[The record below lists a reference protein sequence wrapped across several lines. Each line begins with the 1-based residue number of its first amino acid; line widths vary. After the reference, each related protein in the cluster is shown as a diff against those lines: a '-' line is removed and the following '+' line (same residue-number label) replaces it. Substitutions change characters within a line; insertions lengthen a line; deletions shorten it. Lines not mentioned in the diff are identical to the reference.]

1 MAALPPHPNVLRLI
15 GHCRRMRPKNG
26 GEEAYML
33 LELCG
38 QSLASHLQRRAG
50 MGTDGGT
57 PTLRPGSSVASG
69 LGGGSIR
76 GGYSNGHGDHYRDS
90 HDAEEHRRSVYAGGA
105 TWEMGLTGGG
115 NGTIGVNKT
124 IGMDPLQTADVLSIF
139 LDMVH
144 AVAHLHSQPAPVAHR
159 DVKPENFLPSTR
171 DGRWKLCDF
180 GSASTE
186 TFVYTPGPER
196 DGGTPAA
203 LLAFEEER
211 IHRASTPMYRAPE
224 MNDLRSIEEVGPK
237 VDVWALGVSL
247 FKLVF
252 LRDLFGMAGEERLG
266 VLNFDPDA
274 RLNRTSALR
283 MLPHGGNPHS
293 EQNLEV
299 LLALMKLCL
308 IKRASERPAARDV
321 LQWIY
326 AQAPIER
333 FLPSSALT
341 TERLYAPGILT
352 LTVVAARNLHG
363 KGSTNAAGGAGC
375 YVVLWCAGVRR
386 SGAKTALTV
395 DGNAS
400 WGRGTCELV
409 VPTHSLES
417 LDLAVWGTRPGSSLP
432 DVFLGRISLNLEAAL
447 RPPREYLSFPAGWRP
462 LQKRSARSRV
472 AGDLCVGLTW
482 SPRSVGPPPPPPPPP
497 PPKPAPAPAEPPPA
511 AVVSLIDLDEPTP
524 QQGAELELDP
534 LASLMRGSNNPQA
547 ATQPK
552 PDVLPPRPWPPA
564 QPHLPA
570 RPTLP
575 AWGSGPGLS
584 TEFAGVLLQS
594 SGSNG
599 GGGGRSSNGSPG
611 GSRWNTVGG
620 STDDWE
626 TPQERTTI
634 ADEEDF
640 WAAFDAPAAS
650 ADATTRRA
658 EATGYYHGSF
668 ETDFCDALGGGVRD
682 VEAPMVMS
690 SVEFTDFGLLDPAPA
705 PSPTPTAIRD
715 GGDAGLDLSIFGL
728 EDPPAARQAIT
739 TSQVVS
745 QSIAPLATTAT
756 PMMYRSNGDDWTC
769 QVCTLINR
777 AGSRTCDACESPARS
792 SHLLAPPQGW
802 NQSAGPMPQ
811 PPPPAEG
818 PGSFWST
825 FAPP

>member
-1 MAALPPHPNVLRLI
+1 VIEREPDGKTRELAVKRIVFDPRDEEALLAVKSEIEIMAALPPHPNVLRLI

-417 LDLAVWGTRPGSSLP
+417 LDLAVWGTRPGKPLQTSSCNGKGEERPTRWRALCDLIRHRLCTNERCARANPRLTLTGLPAPNDCSQARLSRTSSLAASRSTSKP
-432 DVFLGRISLNLEAAL
+432 PSGRLASTSLF
-447 RPPREYLSFPAGWRP
+447 RPAGVRC
-462 LQKRSARSRV
+462 KN
-472 AGDLCVGLTW
+472 
-482 SPRSVGPPPPPPPPP
+482 
-497 PPKPAPAPAEPPPA
+497 
-511 AVVSLIDLDEPTP
+511 
-524 QQGAELELDP
+524 GA
-534 LASLMRGSNNPQA
+534 
-547 ATQPK
+547 
-552 PDVLPPRPWPPA
+552 
-564 QPHLPA
+564 
-570 RPTLP
+570 
-575 AWGSGPGLS
+575 
-584 TEFAGVLLQS
+584 
-594 SGSNG
+594 
-599 GGGGRSSNGSPG
+599 
-611 GSRWNTVGG
+611 
-620 STDDWE
+620 
-626 TPQERTTI
+626 
-634 ADEEDF
+634 
-640 WAAFDAPAAS
+640 
-650 ADATTRRA
+650 
-658 EATGYYHGSF
+658 
-668 ETDFCDALGGGVRD
+668 
-682 VEAPMVMS
+682 
-690 SVEFTDFGLLDPAPA
+690 LDPALRATFALALLGRLA
-705 PSPTPTAIRD
+705 PSVHRLRRHLHP
-715 GGDAGLDLSIFGL
+715 
-728 EDPPAARQAIT
+728 RQ
-739 TSQVVS
+739 SPHLRQ
-745 QSIAPLATTAT
+745 P
-756 PMMYRSNGDDWTC
+756 
-769 QVCTLINR
+769 
-777 AGSRTCDACESPARS
+777 SRR
-792 SHLLAPPQGW
+792 PPQLYP
-802 NQSAGPMPQ
+802 S
-811 PPPPAEG
+811 
-818 PGSFWST
+818 SI
-825 FAPP
+825 